1 MKKLAAMSLGTLIA
15 VGMGGAMLPDTVGA
29 AGFNPMN
36 MMNPSKW
43 MGGNKNRRYDDDYYD
58 GGPGYGGYPPP
69 GYGGYGGYP
78 GGYGAPGYGAPGYG
92 YPQGPAQQPAYAAPA
107 APSGG
112 SSEQIRVLE
121 DRIRQ
126 LESQQQSAPPAY
138 GGGYPSAGGGYPSAG
153 GGYPSAGGG
162 YPPAGGGYPSA
173 GGGQP
178 QGGMGGMYPSH
189 SSPGGGYQAPPS
201 GGGYQQNPAF
211 RPIN

>member
-1 MKKLAAMSLGTLIA
+1 VKKSTAVILGTLITA
-15 VGMGGAMLPDTVGA
+15 GIGSAFLPVTASA

-43 MGGNKNRRYDDDYYD
+43 MGGNRNRRYDDDYYD
-58 GGPGYGGYPPP
+58 GGQGYGGYPPP

-92 YPQGPAQQPAYAAPA
+92 YPQAPVQQPAYAAPA
-107 APSGG
+107 APSSG
-112 SSEQIRVLE
+112 SSDQIRVLE

-138 GGGYPSAGGGYPSAG
+138 GGGYPP
-153 GGYPSAGGG
+153 
-162 YPPAGGGYPSA
+162 A

-178 QGGMGGMYPSH
+178 QAPQGGMYPSH
-189 SSPGGGYQAPPS
+189 PSPGGGYQRRPQEVDINRTRPS
-201 GGGYQQNPAF
+201 DPSTD
-211 RPIN
+211 RPKTGT